1 MNINI
6 ILSNVIIPIII
17 LVIGISLIITL
28 IIKTINNHIVEEN
41 RKVKKEETKNKQ
53 YKDLDTSIIYKEMNL
68 DKIKDNNAD
77 IIKKTMFDMYK
88 ALMKAYCNKDKK
100 LLEQL
105 TNKFLYNTYLE
116 KIDKLDKDYEL
127 EVIKNITLNDIRI
140 LDIKKTKKD
149 YTIKFYLNI
158 NCYNY
163 KVDKKSKI
171 TMSGYDD
178 RKINQE
184 LLIYLQKNET
194 NCFITKITKVGQK
207 VMPKEKKNVKKK

>member
-17 LVIGISLIITL
+17 LVIGIILIITL
-28 IIKTINNHIVEEN
+28 ILKTINNHIVEEN
-41 RKVKKEETKNKQ
+41 KKVKKEEEKNQQ
-53 YKDLDTSIIYKEMNL
+53 YKNLDTSLIYKEMNL

-140 LDIKKTKKD
+140 LDIKKSKKD

-194 NCFITKITKVGQK
+194 DCLITKITKVGQK